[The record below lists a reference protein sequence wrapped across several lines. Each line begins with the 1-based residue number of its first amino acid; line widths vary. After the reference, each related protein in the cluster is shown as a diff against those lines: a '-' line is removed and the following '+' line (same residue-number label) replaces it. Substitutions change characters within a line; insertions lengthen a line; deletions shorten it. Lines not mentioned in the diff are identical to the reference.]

1 MNIFSRIIAM
11 SLVALPCVCGA
22 APADTLRGGSA
33 PRASVR
39 LMPDTIT
46 IGDRFVMRVTV
57 DKDLM
62 QQIVFPDLAKAG
74 RGDTVE
80 LVSVGNIDT
89 VARDGRRLT
98 IALDYTMTCFE
109 PGLFGLGRVPVL
121 YGDKNVTD
129 TLYTD
134 AEDAVLL
141 VKGFDIDTLAQT
153 IADIKPV
160 RQTPFTFRELLAYLT
175 TLPVLLSLAGV
186 LLVVAA
192 VLLWRRYGRRRV
204 TDGDVC
210 DEPAHERAIRE
221 LERLSEEKLW
231 QNGRVKEYYTRLSDI
246 VRDYIARR
254 YGFPALETTT
264 PELVERLR
272 RMDVDRRECDR
283 AGELLA
289 LSDLVKFAKY
299 IPPVE
304 RHRELY
310 DEAYIF
316 VEETKEMPAAEDEAA
331 DTQN

>member
-1 MNIFSRIIAM
+1 M
-11 SLVALPCVCGA
+11 SLVALPLVCGA
-22 APADTLRGGSA
+22 APVDTLRGGA

-39 LMPDTIT
+39 LMPDTIM

-80 LVSVGNIDT
+80 LVSIGPVDT
-89 VARDGRRLT
+89 LSRDGRRLT
-98 IALDYTMTCFE
+98 VAVDYTMTCFE

-129 TLYTD
+129 TIYTD
-134 AEDAVLL
+134 AEDAVLT
-141 VKGFDIDTLAQT
+141 VKGFDIDTLTQT
-153 IADIKPV
+153 IVDIKPV
-160 RQTPFTFRELLAYLT
+160 REAPFTFGELLYYLT
-175 TLPVLLSLAGV
+175 SLPVLLSLAG
-186 LLVVAA
+186 LSLAVAA
-192 VLLWRRYGRRRV
+192 VLLWRRYGKRRV
-204 TDGDVC
+204 EESAPD
-210 DEPAHERAIRE
+210 DEPPHERAIRE
-221 LERLSEEKLW
+221 LERLSGEKLW

-264 PELVERLR
+264 PELVELLR
-272 RMDVDRRECDR
+272 RSDVDRRECDR
-283 AGELLA
+283 AGELLS

-299 IPPVE
+299 MPPVE
-304 RHRELY
+304 RHNELY

-316 VEETKEMPAAEDEAA
+316 VEETKEMPEETDETA
-331 DTQN
+331 DMQN